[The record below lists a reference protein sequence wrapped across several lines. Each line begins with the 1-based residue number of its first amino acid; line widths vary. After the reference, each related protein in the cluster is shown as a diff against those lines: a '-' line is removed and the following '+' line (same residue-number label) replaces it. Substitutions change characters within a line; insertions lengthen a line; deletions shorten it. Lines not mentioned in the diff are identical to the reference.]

1 MPTTTTRA
9 PAALEAR
16 AISVRLACVMASGSP
31 RSASLPPSS
40 ITTSAGLCCVS
51 SAGTR
56 ERPPEVVSPLML
68 AFTTSQGSFCCA
80 MRACSSAT
88 QPVPRGRPYSA
99 DRLSPTTSSL
109 RRAGWAIAG
118 NASAAPSSA
127 LQCAT
132 NALRRQATGMSEPI
146 ITVSRITKQVADST
160 GSLTILHEI
169 DFALMPRETVAIVGA
184 SGSGKSTL
192 LSILAGLDT
201 PSSGSVRLAGTDLF
215 TLDED
220 ARAALRAQKVGFVFQ
235 SFQLLANLTAL
246 ENVMLP
252 LELMGRNDARTAAT
266 EMLRRVGLGERLGHY
281 PKVLSGGEQQR
292 VALARAFVVR
302 PAVLLADEPTGS
314 LDFATGETVMALMF
328 ELNRE
333 AGTTLVLVTHDNGIA
348 ARCDRQLRIEA
359 GRLVQSTAQPAADAV
374 TTSA

>member
-1 MPTTTTRA
+1 MP
-9 PAALEAR
+9 
-16 AISVRLACVMASGSP
+16 
-31 RSASLPPSS
+31 
-40 ITTSAGLCCVS
+40 
-51 SAGTR
+51 
-56 ERPPEVVSPLML
+56 
-68 AFTTSQGSFCCA
+68 
-80 MRACSSAT
+80 
-88 QPVPRGRPYSA
+88 
-99 DRLSPTTSSL
+99 D
-109 RRAGWAIAG
+109 
-118 NASAAPSSA
+118 
-127 LQCAT
+127 
-132 NALRRQATGMSEPI
+132 PI
-146 ITVSRITKQVADST
+146 IDVRKITKQVADAT
-160 GSLTILHEI
+160 GTLTILHEVS
-169 DFALMPRETVAIVGA
+169 FQLRPQESVAIVGA

-201 PSSGSVRLAGTDLF
+201 PSTGTVVLGGTDLF

-220 ARAALRAQKVGFVFQ
+220 ARAAVRAQQVGFVFQ

-266 EMLRRVGLGERLGHY
+266 EMLQRVGLGQRLGHY

-314 LDFATGETVMALMF
+314 LDFATGETVMGLMF

-333 AGTTLVLVTHDNGIA
+333 IGTTLVLVTHDRAIA

-359 GRLVQSTAQPAADAV
+359 GRLAD
-374 TTSA
+374 